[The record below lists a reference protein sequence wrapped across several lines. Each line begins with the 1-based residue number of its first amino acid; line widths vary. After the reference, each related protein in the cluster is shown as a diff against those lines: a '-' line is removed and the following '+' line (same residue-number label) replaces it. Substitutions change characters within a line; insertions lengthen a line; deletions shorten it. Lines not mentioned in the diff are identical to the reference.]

1 MIHAPP
7 SPMMKKSSEST
18 GTITTPAM
26 RRGTTRYCTGLTA
39 IVSRASICSDARML
53 PSSAA
58 MPEPA
63 RAATMMAVSTGAIS
77 RERVSETT
85 PPTMFSAPKRRKP

>member
-1 MIHAPP
+1 M
-7 SPMMKKSSEST
+7 
-18 GTITTPAM
+18 GTITSPARM
-26 RRGTTRYCTGLTA
+26 RGTTRYWTGLTA
-39 IVSRASICSDARML
+39 IVSRASICSEARML

-63 RAATMMAVSTGAIS
+63 RAATMMAVRTGAIS
-77 RERVSETT
+77 RESERPTT